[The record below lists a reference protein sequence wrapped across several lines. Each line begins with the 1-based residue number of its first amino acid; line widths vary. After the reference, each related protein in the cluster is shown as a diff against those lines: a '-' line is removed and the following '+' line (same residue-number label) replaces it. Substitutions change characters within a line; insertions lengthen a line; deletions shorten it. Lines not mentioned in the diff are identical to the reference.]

1 MLPCVH
7 TFNNKKMNKEI
18 ANIRTNY
25 TKAKLSVDET
35 ATDPISQFRQWFS
48 EAQKAEVP
56 EPNAMTLSTVS
67 AEGRPA
73 GRIVLIKDIN
83 DEGFVFFTNYESRK
97 GQDIEK
103 NPFGAL
109 TFFWQ
114 PLERQVR
121 LEGRL
126 KKVAPAV
133 SDAYFACR
141 PRESQLG
148 AWASPQSQEIERRGM
163 LEINEKNF
171 EEKFAGQEIPR
182 PDHWGGY
189 ILLPDYAEFWQGRSS
204 RLHDRIA
211 YELQPNKTWQRKR
224 LAP

>member
-1 MLPCVH
+1 
-7 TFNNKKMNKEI
+7 MNKDL

-25 TKAKLSVDET
+25 TKASLSAADT
-35 ATDPISQFRQWFS
+35 APDPITQFRKWFD
-48 EAQKAEVP
+48 EAQKSEVP
-56 EPNAMTLSTVS
+56 EVNAMTLSTVS

-73 GRIVLIKDIN
+73 ARIVLIKDIT
-83 DEGFVFFTNYESRK
+83 DEGFVFYTNYDSRK
-97 GQDIEK
+97 GHEIEK

-114 PLERQVR
+114 ALERQVR
-121 LEGRL
+121 LEGRFE
-126 KKVAPAV
+126 KVDPSV
-133 SDAYFACR
+133 SDAYFASR

-148 AWASPQSQEIERRGM
+148 AWASPQSQEIQNRGM

-171 EEKFAGQEIPR
+171 EERFAGQGVPR
-182 PDHWGGY
+182 PEHWGGY
-189 ILLPDYAEFWQGRSS
+189 ILIPDYAEFWQGRSS

-211 YELQPNKTWQRKR
+211 YELSANKSWKRKR

>member
-1 MLPCVH
+1 MD
-7 TFNNKKMNKEI
+7 KEI

-25 TKAKLSVDET
+25 TKASLSVNQT

-97 GQDIEK
+97 GQEIEK

-126 KKVAPAV
+126 EKVAPAV
-133 SDAYFACR
+133 SDTYFASR

-148 AWASPQSQEIERRGM
+148 AWASPQSQEIQHRGM

-171 EEKFAGQEIPR
+171 EERFAGQEIPR
-182 PDHWGGY
+182 PGHWGGY

-204 RLHDRIA
+204 RLHDRIV